1 LLALPWLALVSYQPQ
16 PELQPAVRFTR
27 WVLAGLALSPLLAYL
42 MVANVFIYI
51 NLRYESAPTGRR

>member
-1 LLALPWLALVSYQPQ
+1 MPWLVLFLYEPKDFPQ
-16 PELQPAVRFTR
+16 LLPAIAFTR
-27 WVLAGLALSPLLAYL
+27 TVLSGLALAPLLAYL